1 MFNLDKLEFNYIKE
15 FLLKF
20 TYTFEGAKLVS
31 DLTPTS
37 NSLEVKSLLMETSE
51 AIKAMNINGN
61 FPISEISDFSL
72 WLKMLK
78 SASSLSIKALLDL
91 CSILRISRNLI
102 EYYKNVSANDS
113 FEYLKPYFE
122 GLYSNKDV
130 ENKISSK
137 IISEDLIADDASNK
151 LFPILP
157 LISSFLHV
165 IKKSQR

>member
-1 MFNLDKLEFNYIKE
+1 MFNLDKLVFNFIKE

-20 TYTFEGAKLVS
+20 MYIFEGATLVS

-113 FEYLKPYFE
+113 FEYLKP
-122 GLYSNKDV
+122 
-130 ENKISSK
+130 
-137 IISEDLIADDASNK
+137 
-151 LFPILP
+151 
-157 LISSFLHV
+157 
-165 IKKSQR
+165 